1 MKKRREPVS
10 EGAESAWTLSKGLQ
24 DLLTCPACG
33 GFFSDPVTEH
43 SGDTFCRDCLPQKSQ
58 PAYLHTNWKMQNLV
72 RLAKQL
78 KPFLEEPQATLEGW
92 CAKHQENWSFFCRE
106 DNEKICLVCHYSIL
120 HEGHTLTQL
129 QDLDTKQEEGA
140 LDTDQSRS
148 CREPNLAHSQ
158 MPLLL
163 FPADLVELC
172 NPSQSKPSLQ

>member
-129 QDLDTKQEEGA
+129 QDLDTKQEGASEEEGKMA
-140 LDTDQSRS
+140 CRSLD
-148 CREPNLAHSQ
+148 H
-158 MPLLL
+158 
-163 FPADLVELC
+163 
-172 NPSQSKPSLQ
+172 

>member
-58 PAYLHTNWKMQNLV
+58 PAYLHTNWKMQNL
-72 RLAKQL
+72 
-78 KPFLEEPQATLEGW
+78 
-92 CAKHQENWSFFCRE
+92 
-106 DNEKICLVCHYSIL
+106 
-120 HEGHTLTQL
+120 
-129 QDLDTKQEEGA
+129 EGA